1 MCVQE
6 LLNWLVLLYI
16 VNMYI
21 ANLVSW
27 FQYPEM
33 HKVLKIEVKDS
44 GEQIII
50 KSKHYHYKSHEQKDE
65 KKPDTHKCS
74 KI

>member
-1 MCVQE
+1 MAGFV
-6 LLNWLVLLYI
+6 V

-21 ANLVSW
+21 ANSVSW

-44 GEQIII
+44 REQIII

-65 KKPDTHKCS
+65 KKMTRINVVKFEFGGWG
-74 KI
+74 